1 MKLLV
6 LAIVL
11 KIYQEIILQD
21 PNMQSSPIEEEK
33 AEMEEN
39 AEMTFSTNKPP
50 EQDDSLTLQREETKV
65 QYDNQ
70 DSLLLEKEPNS
81 SVSQKEEKS

>member
-1 MKLLV
+1 
-6 LAIVL
+6 
-11 KIYQEIILQD
+11 
-21 PNMQSSPIEEEK
+21 MQSSPIEEEK